1 MAFCEFSSE
10 IISSTTT
17 QIDNLFLSDF
27 LPNANGDYV
36 KVYLYG
42 LYKCQS
48 GKDNDLESFAKN
60 LDMDKEDVVS
70 IFYYWQELGL
80 VNVINVEP
88 IMVRY
93 LPVKNA
99 LYKMKKYN
107 VDKYTAFNI
116 SAQELIGSKMLT
128 PRELEEFYY
137 LIENLHIEKEALLK
151 IIDYCVG
158 LKGKNVSVTYIVAV
172 AKNWIYDG
180 VRTSEDVDN
189 RLVEQERVSG
199 DIVLVLK
206 AMGIKRQATTD
217 EYQMYLDWTKDMDIP
232 LDLVVYVAK
241 KTKSKSF
248 TKLSEHIMKCY
259 SNRLLSIKE
268 VDEFL
273 AENEEMLSLA
283 KVVVKN
289 LGLWYDN
296 LENVVDTYIHPWLSM
311 GFEKEAIISLSNYA
325 FRSNIRTLDGLNNN
339 INNMYKLG
347 LLTVASLDNYMQD
360 IVKNDSIIA
369 DILQELGINRGVIA
383 LDRTMY
389 KSWLYDWGLSS
400 EMINYA
406 VELSKGKYMAMQ
418 YLNRILSEYHTNK
431 IASVE
436 EAKNYKL
443 SFVGGGYSTNSDK
456 KGITERKA
464 ARKREYTKKEL
475 DSLFDNI
482 EEIEI

>member
-1 MAFCEFSSE
+1 MEMAFCEFSSE

-48 GKDNDLESFAKN
+48 GKDNDLDSFARS
-60 LDMDKEDVVS
+60 LDMDKEDVIS

-99 LYKMKKYN
+99 IYKMKKYN

-158 LKGKNVSVTYIVAV
+158 LKGKNVSVSYIVAV
-172 AKNWIYDG
+172 AKNWVYDG

-232 LDLVVYVAK
+232 LDLITHVAK
-241 KTKSKSF
+241 KTKSKTFS
-248 TKLSEHIMKCY
+248 KLNENIMKCY

-268 VDEFL
+268 VDEYL
-273 AENEEMLSLA
+273 AQNEEMLSLA

-296 LENVVDTYIHPWLSM
+296 LENVVDTYIHSWLSM
-311 GFEKEAIISLSNYA
+311 GFEKDAIISLSNYA
-325 FRSNIRTLDGLNNN
+325 FRSNVRTLDGLNNN

-360 IVKNDSIIA
+360 IVKNDGVIGNM
-369 DILQELGINRGVIA
+369 LKELGIERGVIA
-383 LDRTMY
+383 LDRNMY
-389 KSWLYDWGLSS
+389 KSWLYDWHLSQ
-400 EMINYA
+400 ELIDYA

-418 YLNRILSEYHTNK
+418 YLNRILSEYHSNK
-431 IASVE
+431 IASLDD
-436 EAKNYKL
+436 AKKYKL
-443 SFVGGGYSTNSDK
+443 SFGTGSSSTKSISTTK
-456 KGITERKA
+456 TAK
-464 ARKREYTKKEL
+464 KREYSKKEL
-475 DSLFDNI
+475 DSLFDNL
-482 EEIEI
+482 EEIEV

>member
-48 GKDNDLESFAKN
+48 GKDNDLDSFARS
-60 LDMDKEDVVS
+60 LDMDKEDVIS

-99 LYKMKKYN
+99 IYKMKKYN

-158 LKGKNVSVTYIVAV
+158 LKGKNVSVSYIVAV
-172 AKNWIYDG
+172 AKNWVYDG

-232 LDLVVYVAK
+232 LDLITHVAK
-241 KTKSKSF
+241 KTKSKTFS
-248 TKLSEHIMKCY
+248 KLNENIMKCY

-268 VDEFL
+268 IDEYL
-273 AENEEMLSLA
+273 AQNEEMLSLA

-296 LENVVDTYIHPWLSM
+296 LENVVDTYIHSWLSM
-311 GFEKEAIISLSNYA
+311 GFEKDAIISLSNYA
-325 FRSNIRTLDGLNNN
+325 FRSNVRTLDGLNSN

-360 IVKNDSIIA
+360 IVKNDGVIGNM
-369 DILQELGINRGVIA
+369 LKELGIERGVIA
-383 LDRTMY
+383 LDRNMY
-389 KSWLYDWGLSS
+389 KSWLYDWHLSQ
-400 EMINYA
+400 ELIDYA

-418 YLNRILSEYHTNK
+418 YLNRILSEYHSNK
-431 IASVE
+431 IASLDD
-436 EAKNYKL
+436 AKKYKL
-443 SFVGGGYSTNSDK
+443 SFSAGSSSTKSVSTTK
-456 KGITERKA
+456 TAK
-464 ARKREYTKKEL
+464 KREYSKKEL
-475 DSLFDNI
+475 DSLFDNL
-482 EEIEI
+482 EEIEV

>member
-1 MAFCEFSSE
+1 MEMAFCEFSSE

-48 GKDNDLESFAKN
+48 GKDNDLDSFARS
-60 LDMDKEDVVS
+60 LDMDKEDVIS

-99 LYKMKKYN
+99 IYKMKKYN

-158 LKGKNVSVTYIVAV
+158 LKGKNVSVSYIVAV
-172 AKNWIYDG
+172 AKNWVYDG

-232 LDLVVYVAK
+232 LDLITHVAK
-241 KTKSKSF
+241 KTKSKTFS
-248 TKLSEHIMKCY
+248 KLNENIMKCY

-268 VDEFL
+268 IDEYL
-273 AENEEMLSLA
+273 AQNEEMLSLA

-296 LENVVDTYIHPWLSM
+296 LENVVDTYIHSWLSM
-311 GFEKEAIISLSNYA
+311 GFEKDAIISLSNYA
-325 FRSNIRTLDGLNNN
+325 FRSNVRTLDGLNNN

-360 IVKNDSIIA
+360 IVKNDGVIGN
-369 DILQELGINRGVIA
+369 ILKELGIERGVIA
-383 LDRTMY
+383 LDRNMY
-389 KSWLYDWGLSS
+389 KSWLYDWHLSQ
-400 EMINYA
+400 ELIDYA

-418 YLNRILSEYHTNK
+418 YLNRILSEYHSNK
-431 IASVE
+431 IASLDD
-436 EAKNYKL
+436 AKKYKL
-443 SFVGGGYSTNSDK
+443 SFGAGSSSTKSISTTK
-456 KGITERKA
+456 TAK
-464 ARKREYTKKEL
+464 KREYSKKEL
-475 DSLFDNI
+475 DSLFDNL
-482 EEIEI
+482 EEIEV

>member
-1 MAFCEFSSE
+1 MEMAFCEFSSE

-48 GKDNDLESFAKN
+48 GKDNDLDSFARS
-60 LDMDKEDVVS
+60 LDMDKEDVIS

-99 LYKMKKYN
+99 IYKMKKYN

-158 LKGKNVSVTYIVAV
+158 LKGKNVSVSYIVAV
-172 AKNWIYDG
+172 AKNWVYDG

-232 LDLVVYVAK
+232 LDLITHVAK
-241 KTKSKSF
+241 KTKSKTFS
-248 TKLSEHIMKCY
+248 KLNENIMKCY

-268 VDEFL
+268 VDEYL
-273 AENEEMLSLA
+273 AQNEEMLSLA

-296 LENVVDTYIHPWLSM
+296 LENVVDTYIHSWLSM
-311 GFEKEAIISLSNYA
+311 GFEKDAIISLSNYA
-325 FRSNIRTLDGLNNN
+325 FRSNVRTLDGLNNN

-360 IVKNDSIIA
+360 IVKNDGVIGNM
-369 DILQELGINRGVIA
+369 LKELGIERGVIA
-383 LDRTMY
+383 LDRNMY
-389 KSWLYDWGLSS
+389 KSWLYDWHLSQ
-400 EMINYA
+400 ELIDYA

-418 YLNRILSEYHTNK
+418 YLNRILSEYHSNK
-431 IASVE
+431 IASLDD
-436 EAKNYKL
+436 AKKYKL
-443 SFVGGGYSTNSDK
+443 SFGAGSSSTKSISTTK
-456 KGITERKA
+456 TAK
-464 ARKREYTKKEL
+464 KREYSKKEL
-475 DSLFDNI
+475 DSLFDNL
-482 EEIEI
+482 EEIEV

>member
-1 MAFCEFSSE
+1 MEMAFCEFSSE
-10 IISSTTT
+10 IISSITT

-48 GKDNDLESFAKN
+48 GKDNDLDSFARS
-60 LDMDKEDVVS
+60 LDMDKEDVIS

-99 LYKMKKYN
+99 IYKMKKYN

-158 LKGKNVSVTYIVAV
+158 LKGKNVSVSYIVAV
-172 AKNWIYDG
+172 AKNWVYDG

-232 LDLVVYVAK
+232 LDLITHVAK
-241 KTKSKSF
+241 KTKSKTFS
-248 TKLSEHIMKCY
+248 KLNENIMKCY

-268 VDEFL
+268 IDEYL
-273 AENEEMLSLA
+273 AQNEEMLSLA

-296 LENVVDTYIHPWLSM
+296 LENVVDTYIHSWLSM
-311 GFEKEAIISLSNYA
+311 GFEKDAIISLSNYA
-325 FRSNIRTLDGLNNN
+325 FRSNVRTLDGLNNN

-360 IVKNDSIIA
+360 IVKNDGVIGN
-369 DILQELGINRGVIA
+369 ILKELGIERGVIA
-383 LDRTMY
+383 LDRNMY
-389 KSWLYDWGLSS
+389 KSWLYDWHLSQ
-400 EMINYA
+400 ELIDYA

-418 YLNRILSEYHTNK
+418 YLNRILSEYHSNK
-431 IASVE
+431 IASLDD
-436 EAKNYKL
+436 AKKYKL
-443 SFVGGGYSTNSDK
+443 SFGAGSSSTKSISTTK
-456 KGITERKA
+456 TAK
-464 ARKREYTKKEL
+464 KREYSKKEL
-475 DSLFDNI
+475 DSLFDNL
-482 EEIEI
+482 EEIEV

>member
-48 GKDNDLESFAKN
+48 GSKDNDIESFSKS
-60 LDMDKEDVVS
+60 LDMDKNDIIA

-80 VNVINVEP
+80 VNVIDIDP

-99 LYKMKKYN
+99 IYKMKKYN

-137 LIENLHIEKEALLK
+137 LIENLHVEKEALLK
-151 IIDYCVG
+151 IIDYCVK
-158 LKGKNVSVTYIVAV
+158 LKGKNPSVSYIVAV

-180 VRTSEDVDN
+180 VRTSADVDN

-199 DIVLVLK
+199 DVVLVLK
-206 AMGIKRQATTD
+206 ALGIKRQATTE
-217 EYQMYLDWTKDMDIP
+217 EYQMYLDWTSDMELP
-232 LDLVVYVAK
+232 LDLIVHIAK
-241 KTKSKSF
+241 KTKSKTF
-248 TKLSEHIMKCY
+248 NKLNEKIMKCY

-268 VDEFL
+268 VDEYL
-273 AENEEMLSLA
+273 EQNDKMLSLA

-296 LENVVDTYIHPWLSM
+296 LENVVDIYILPWINM
-311 GFEKEAIISLSNYA
+311 GFESDAILELSNYA

-339 INNMYKLG
+339 INSMYKLG
-347 LLTVASLDNYMQD
+347 ILTLASLDSYMQD
-360 IVKNDSIIA
+360 IVKNDNVIA
-369 DILQELGINRGVIA
+369 DMLGKLGINRGVIA
-383 LDRTMY
+383 GDRSMF
-389 KSWLYDWGLSS
+389 KVWLYDWNLNK
-400 EMINYA
+400 EIIDYA
-406 VELSKGKYMAMQ
+406 VDLSVGRYSAMQ
-418 YLNRILSEYHTNK
+418 YLNRVLSEYHANNITT
-431 IASVE
+431 VE
-436 EAKNYKL
+436 SAKNFKL
-443 SFVGGGYSTNSDK
+443 SFGSSIQNGAKNTTSSKVAK
-456 KGITERKA
+456 
-464 ARKREYTKKEL
+464 KREYSKKEL

-482 EEIEI
+482 EEVEI

>member
-1 MAFCEFSSE
+1 MEMAFCEFSSE

-48 GKDNDLESFAKN
+48 GKDNDLDSFARS
-60 LDMDKEDVVS
+60 LDMDKEDVIS

-99 LYKMKKYN
+99 IYKMKKYN

-158 LKGKNVSVTYIVAV
+158 LKGKNVSVSYIVAV
-172 AKNWIYDG
+172 AKNWVYDG

-232 LDLVVYVAK
+232 LDLITHVAK
-241 KTKSKSF
+241 KTKSKTFS
-248 TKLSEHIMKCY
+248 KLNENIMKCY

-268 VDEFL
+268 VDEYL
-273 AENEEMLSLA
+273 AQNEEMLSLA

-296 LENVVDTYIHPWLSM
+296 LENVVDTYIHSWLSM
-311 GFEKEAIISLSNYA
+311 GFEKDAIISLSNYA
-325 FRSNIRTLDGLNNN
+325 FRSNVRTLDGLNNN

-360 IVKNDSIIA
+360 IVKNDGVIGN
-369 DILQELGINRGVIA
+369 ILKELGIERGVIA
-383 LDRTMY
+383 LDRNMY
-389 KSWLYDWGLSS
+389 KSWLYDWHLSQ
-400 EMINYA
+400 ELIDYA

-418 YLNRILSEYHTNK
+418 YLNRILSEYHSNK
-431 IASVE
+431 IASLDD
-436 EAKNYKL
+436 AKKYKL
-443 SFVGGGYSTNSDK
+443 SFGAGSSSTKSISTTK
-456 KGITERKA
+456 TAK
-464 ARKREYTKKEL
+464 KREYSKKEL
-475 DSLFDNI
+475 DSLFDNL
-482 EEIEI
+482 EEIEV

>member
-48 GKDNDLESFAKN
+48 GKDNDLDSFAKT

-99 LYKMKKYN
+99 IYKMKKYN

-137 LIENLHIEKEALLK
+137 LIENLKIEKEALLK

-189 RLVEQERVSG
+189 RLLEQERVSG
-199 DIVLVLK
+199 DVVLVLK
-206 AMGIKRQATTD
+206 ALGSKRQATAE
-217 EYQMYLDWTKDMDIP
+217 EYQSYITWTKDMDIP
-232 LDLVVYVAK
+232 LDLIVHIAK
-241 KTKSKSF
+241 KTKSKNF
-248 TKLSEHIMKCY
+248 NKLNEHIMKCY
-259 SNRLLSIKE
+259 ANRLLSIKE
-268 VDEFL
+268 IDEFL
-273 AENEEMLSLA
+273 EQNEELLSLA
-283 KVVVKN
+283 KVIVKN

-296 LENVVDTYIHPWLSM
+296 LENVVDTYVRPWVNM
-311 GFEKEAIISLSNYA
+311 GFEKDAIISLSNYA
-325 FRSNIRTLDGLNNN
+325 FRSNVRTLDGLNNN
-339 INNMYKLG
+339 ISNMYKLG
-347 LLTVASLDNYMQD
+347 VLTVASLDNYMQD
-360 IVKNDSIIA
+360 IVKNDSVIA
-369 DILQELGINRGVIA
+369 KILQELDINRGVISN
-383 LDRTMY
+383 DRSMY
-389 KSWLYDWGLSS
+389 KTWLYNWNMSQD
-400 EMINYA
+400 IIDYA

-418 YLNRILSEYHTNK
+418 YLNRILSEYHSNK
-431 IASVE
+431 ITTVDSAR
-436 EAKNYKL
+436 KFKL
-443 SFVGGGYSTNSDK
+443 SFGGSVSSSNK
-456 KGITERKA
+456 IGITERKA

-475 DSLFDNI
+475 DSLFDDI

>member
-48 GKDNDLESFAKN
+48 GKDNDLDSFARS
-60 LDMDKEDVVS
+60 LDMDKEDVIS

-99 LYKMKKYN
+99 IYKMKKYN

-158 LKGKNVSVTYIVAV
+158 LKGKNVSVSYIVAV
-172 AKNWIYDG
+172 AKNWVYDG

-189 RLVEQERVSG
+189 RLIEQERVSG

-232 LDLVVYVAK
+232 LDLITHVAK
-241 KTKSKSF
+241 KTKSKTF
-248 TKLSEHIMKCY
+248 LKLNENIMKCY

-268 VDEFL
+268 IDEYL
-273 AENEEMLSLA
+273 AQNEEMLSLA

-296 LENVVDTYIHPWLSM
+296 LENVVDTYIHSWLSM
-311 GFEKEAIISLSNYA
+311 GFEKDAIISLSNYA
-325 FRSNIRTLDGLNNN
+325 FRSNVRTLDGLNNN

-360 IVKNDSIIA
+360 IVKNDGVIGN
-369 DILQELGINRGVIA
+369 ILKELGIERGVIA
-383 LDRTMY
+383 LDRNMY
-389 KSWLYDWGLSS
+389 KSWLYDWHLSQ
-400 EMINYA
+400 ELIDYA

-418 YLNRILSEYHTNK
+418 YLNRILSEYHSNK
-431 IASVE
+431 IASLDD
-436 EAKNYKL
+436 AKKYKL
-443 SFVGGGYSTNSDK
+443 SFGAGSSSTKSVSTTK
-456 KGITERKA
+456 TAK
-464 ARKREYTKKEL
+464 KREYSKKEL
-475 DSLFDNI
+475 DSLFDNL
-482 EEIEI
+482 EEIEV

>member
-1 MAFCEFSSE
+1 MEMAFCEFSSE

-48 GKDNDLESFAKN
+48 GKDNDLDSFARS
-60 LDMDKEDVVS
+60 LDMDKEDVIS

-99 LYKMKKYN
+99 IYKMKKYN

-158 LKGKNVSVTYIVAV
+158 LKGKNVSVSYIVAV
-172 AKNWIYDG
+172 AKNWVYDG

-232 LDLVVYVAK
+232 LDLITHVAK
-241 KTKSKSF
+241 KTKSKTFS
-248 TKLSEHIMKCY
+248 KLNENIMKCY

-268 VDEFL
+268 IDEYL
-273 AENEEMLSLA
+273 AQNEEMLSLA

-296 LENVVDTYIHPWLSM
+296 LENVVDTYIHSWLSM
-311 GFEKEAIISLSNYA
+311 GFEKDAIISLSNYA
-325 FRSNIRTLDGLNNN
+325 FRSNVRTLDGLNNN

-360 IVKNDSIIA
+360 IVKNDGVIGN
-369 DILQELGINRGVIA
+369 ILKELGIERGVIA
-383 LDRTMY
+383 LDRNMY
-389 KSWLYDWGLSS
+389 KSWLYDWHLSQ
-400 EMINYA
+400 ELIDYA

-418 YLNRILSEYHTNK
+418 YLNRMLSEYHSNK
-431 IASVE
+431 IASLDD
-436 EAKNYKL
+436 AKKYKL
-443 SFVGGGYSTNSDK
+443 SFGAGSSSTKSVSTTK
-456 KGITERKA
+456 TAK
-464 ARKREYTKKEL
+464 KREYSKKEL
-475 DSLFDNI
+475 DSLFDNL
-482 EEIEI
+482 EEIEV

>member
-10 IISSTTT
+10 IISSITT

-48 GKDNDLESFAKN
+48 GKDNDLDSFARS
-60 LDMDKEDVVS
+60 LDMDKEDVIS

-99 LYKMKKYN
+99 IYKMKKYN

-158 LKGKNVSVTYIVAV
+158 LKGKNVSVSYIVAV
-172 AKNWIYDG
+172 AKNWVYDG

-232 LDLVVYVAK
+232 LDLITHVAK
-241 KTKSKSF
+241 KTKSKTFS
-248 TKLSEHIMKCY
+248 KLNENIMKCY

-268 VDEFL
+268 IDEYL
-273 AENEEMLSLA
+273 AQNEEMLSLA

-296 LENVVDTYIHPWLSM
+296 LENVVDTYIHSWLSM
-311 GFEKEAIISLSNYA
+311 GFEKDAIISLSNYA
-325 FRSNIRTLDGLNNN
+325 FRSNVRTLDGLNNN

-360 IVKNDSIIA
+360 IVKNDGVIGN
-369 DILQELGINRGVIA
+369 ILKELGIERGVIA
-383 LDRTMY
+383 LDRNMY
-389 KSWLYDWGLSS
+389 KSWLYDWHLSQ
-400 EMINYA
+400 ELIDYA

-418 YLNRILSEYHTNK
+418 YLNRILSEYHSNK
-431 IASVE
+431 IASLDD
-436 EAKNYKL
+436 AKKYKL
-443 SFVGGGYSTNSDK
+443 SFGAGSSSTKSISTTK
-456 KGITERKA
+456 TAK
-464 ARKREYTKKEL
+464 KREYSKKEL
-475 DSLFDNI
+475 DSLFDNL
-482 EEIEI
+482 EEIEV

>member
-1 MAFCEFSSE
+1 MEMAFCEFSSE

-27 LPNANGDYV
+27 LPNSNGDYV

-48 GKDNDLESFAKN
+48 GKDNDLDSFARS
-60 LDMDKEDVVS
+60 LDMDKEDVIS

-99 LYKMKKYN
+99 IYKMKKYN

-151 IIDYCVG
+151 IIEYCVG
-158 LKGKNVSVTYIVAV
+158 LKGKNVSVSYIVAV
-172 AKNWIYDG
+172 AKNWVYDG

-232 LDLVVYVAK
+232 LDLITHVAK
-241 KTKSKSF
+241 KTKSKTFS
-248 TKLSEHIMKCY
+248 KLNENIMKCY

-268 VDEFL
+268 VDEYL
-273 AENEEMLSLA
+273 AQNEEMLSLA

-296 LENVVDTYIHPWLSM
+296 LENVVDTYIHSWLSM
-311 GFEKEAIISLSNYA
+311 GFEKDAIISLSNYA
-325 FRSNIRTLDGLNNN
+325 FRSNVRTLDGLNNN

-360 IVKNDSIIA
+360 IVKNDGVIGN
-369 DILQELGINRGVIA
+369 ILKELGIERGVIA
-383 LDRTMY
+383 LDRNMY
-389 KSWLYDWGLSS
+389 KSWLYDWHLSQ
-400 EMINYA
+400 ELIDYA

-418 YLNRILSEYHTNK
+418 YLNRILSEYHSNK
-431 IASVE
+431 IASLDD
-436 EAKNYKL
+436 AKKYKL
-443 SFVGGGYSTNSDK
+443 SFGAGSSSTKSVSTTK
-456 KGITERKA
+456 TAK
-464 ARKREYTKKEL
+464 KREYSKKEL
-475 DSLFDNI
+475 DSLFDNL
-482 EEIEI
+482 EEIEV

>member
-1 MAFCEFSSE
+1 MKMAFCEFSSE

-48 GKDNDLESFAKN
+48 GKDNDLDSFARS
-60 LDMDKEDVVS
+60 LDMDKEDVIS

-99 LYKMKKYN
+99 IYKMKKYN

-158 LKGKNVSVTYIVAV
+158 LKGKNVSVSYIVAV
-172 AKNWIYDG
+172 AKNWVYDG

-232 LDLVVYVAK
+232 LDLITHVAK
-241 KTKSKSF
+241 KTKSKTFS
-248 TKLSEHIMKCY
+248 KLNENIMKCY

-268 VDEFL
+268 IDEYL
-273 AENEEMLSLA
+273 AQNEEMLSLA

-296 LENVVDTYIHPWLSM
+296 LENVVDTYIHSWLSM
-311 GFEKEAIISLSNYA
+311 GFEKDAIISLSNYA
-325 FRSNIRTLDGLNNN
+325 FRSNVRTLDGLNNN

-360 IVKNDSIIA
+360 IVKNDGVIGN
-369 DILQELGINRGVIA
+369 ILKELGIERGVIA
-383 LDRTMY
+383 LDRNMY
-389 KSWLYDWGLSS
+389 KSWLYDWHLSQ
-400 EMINYA
+400 ELIDYA

-418 YLNRILSEYHTNK
+418 YLNRILSEYHSNK
-431 IASVE
+431 IASLDD
-436 EAKNYKL
+436 AKKYKL
-443 SFVGGGYSTNSDK
+443 SFGAGSSSTKSISTTK
-456 KGITERKA
+456 TAK
-464 ARKREYTKKEL
+464 KREYSKKEL
-475 DSLFDNI
+475 DSLFDNL
-482 EEIEI
+482 EEIEV

>member
-48 GKDNDLESFAKN
+48 GKDNDLDSFAKT

-99 LYKMKKYN
+99 IYKMKKYN

-137 LIENLHIEKEALLK
+137 LIENLKIEKEALLK

-189 RLVEQERVSG
+189 RLLEQERVSG
-199 DIVLVLK
+199 DVVLVLK
-206 AMGIKRQATTD
+206 ALGSKRQATAE
-217 EYQMYLDWTKDMDIP
+217 EYQSYIVWTKDMDMP
-232 LDLVVYVAK
+232 LDLIVHIAK
-241 KTKSKSF
+241 KTKSKTF
-248 TKLSEHIMKCY
+248 NKLNEHIMKCY

-268 VDEFL
+268 IDEFL
-273 AENEEMLSLA
+273 EQNEELLSLA

-296 LENVVDTYIHPWLSM
+296 LENVVDTYVRPWINM
-311 GFEKEAIISLSNYA
+311 GFEKDAIISLSNYA
-325 FRSNIRTLDGLNNN
+325 FRSNVRTLDGLNNN
-339 INNMYKLG
+339 ISNMYKLG
-347 LLTVASLDNYMQD
+347 VLTVASLDSYMQD
-360 IVKNDSIIA
+360 IVKNDSVIA
-369 DILQELGINRGVIA
+369 NILQELDINRGVISS
-383 LDRTMY
+383 DRSMY
-389 KSWLYDWGLSS
+389 KTWLYGWGISQDL
-400 EMINYA
+400 IDYA
-406 VELSKGKYMAMQ
+406 VGLSKGKYMAMQ
-418 YLNRILSEYHTNK
+418 YLNRILSEYHSNK
-431 IASVE
+431 ITTVDS
-436 EAKNYKL
+436 AKNFKL
-443 SFVGGGYSTNSDK
+443 SFGGGNATTK
-456 KGITERKA
+456 IGITERKA

-475 DSLFDNI
+475 DSLFDDI

>member
-1 MAFCEFSSE
+1 MFCEFSSE
-10 IISSTTT
+10 IISNTTT

-48 GKDNDLESFAKN
+48 NKDNDLDSFARTLNMSK
-60 LDMDKEDVVS
+60 DDIVT

-80 VNVINVEP
+80 VNVIDIEP
-88 IMVRY
+88 VMIRY

-128 PRELEEFYY
+128 PREFEEFYY

-151 IIDYCVG
+151 IIDYCVN

-189 RLVEQERVSG
+189 RLIEQERVSG
-199 DIVLVLK
+199 DVVLVLK
-206 AMGIKRQATTD
+206 ALGTKRQATTE
-217 EYQMYLDWTKDMDIP
+217 EYQMYLVWTKDMDLS
-232 LDLVVYVAK
+232 LDLIVHIAK
-241 KTKSKSF
+241 KTKSKNF
-248 TKLSEHIMKCY
+248 NKLNEQIMKCY
-259 SNRLLSIKE
+259 SNRCLSIKE
-268 VDEFL
+268 VDEFI
-273 AENEEMLSLA
+273 EQNQDMLELA

-296 LENVVDTYIHPWLSM
+296 LENVVDVYIHSWLSM

-325 FRSNIRTLDGLNNN
+325 FKSNIRTLDGLNNN
-339 INNMYKLG
+339 INNMYKAG
-347 LLTVASLDNYMQD
+347 VLTVASLNSYMED
-360 IVKNDSIIA
+360 IVKNDEDIA
-369 DILQELGINRGVIA
+369 NILNKLDIKRGVISA
-383 LDRTMY
+383 DRTMF
-389 KSWLYDWGLSS
+389 KVWLYDWGISRELI
-400 EMINYA
+400 EFA
-406 VELSKGKYMAMQ
+406 TELSKGKYMAMQ
-418 YLNRILSEYHTNK
+418 YLNRLLSEYHANK
-431 IASVE
+431 ISSVE
-436 EAKNYKL
+436 DAKNFKT
-443 SFVGGGYSTNSDK
+443 SFGAAVVNKVSTSS
-456 KGITERKA
+456 KA
-464 ARKREYTKKEL
+464 AKKREYSKKEL
-475 DSLFDNI
+475 DSLFDDI

>member
-48 GKDNDLESFAKN
+48 GKDNDLESFARA

-80 VNVINVEP
+80 VNVIDIEP
-88 IMVRY
+88 VMIRY

-99 LYKMKKYN
+99 IYKMKKYN

-137 LIENLHIEKEALLK
+137 LIENLKIEKEALLK
-151 IIDYCVG
+151 IIDYCVS

-199 DIVLVLK
+199 DVVLVLK
-206 AMGIKRQATTD
+206 AMGSKRQATAE
-217 EYQMYLDWTKDMDIP
+217 EYQLYLNWTKDMDMP
-232 LDLVVYVAK
+232 LDLIVHIAK
-241 KTKSKSF
+241 KTKSKTF
-248 TKLSEHIMKCY
+248 NKLNDQIMKCY

-273 AENEEMLSLA
+273 EQNEEMLSLA
-283 KVVVKN
+283 KLVVKN

-296 LENVVDTYIHPWLSM
+296 LENVVDTYIRPWVNM
-311 GFEKEAIISLSNYA
+311 GFEKDAIVSLSNFA

-339 INNMYKLG
+339 INNFYKLG
-347 LLTVASLDNYMQD
+347 LLTVASLESYMVD
-360 IVKNDSIIA
+360 IVKNDTVIA
-369 DILQELGINRGVIA
+369 NILQELGINRGVISS
-383 LDRTMY
+383 DRTMY
-389 KSWLYDWGLSS
+389 KSWLYDWGVSQEL
-400 EMINYA
+400 IDFA

-418 YLNRILSEYHTNK
+418 YLNRVLAEYHSNK
-431 IASVE
+431 ITTIE
-436 EAKNYKL
+436 MAKNFKL
-443 SFVGGGYSTNSDK
+443 SFGGTPTVSK
-456 KGITERKA
+456 KNTTDAKA
-464 ARKREYTKKEL
+464 AKKREYSKKEL
-475 DSLFDNI
+475 DSLFDDI
-482 EEIEI
+482 EEINI